1 MTPRHILSIAA
12 LIFVLLLGVVG
23 VIDATE
29 PGHTLSAVEAPI
41 LGTALAGLAAGA
53 LGVVMT
59 NAYLKRR
66 QGGDDSELG
75 SPKLRTPGD
84 EASSQEGGQED

>member
-29 PGHTLSAVEAPI
+29 PGHTLDAIEVPV

-53 LGVVMT
+53 LGVVLT
-59 NAYLKRR
+59 RR
-66 QGGDDSELG
+66 LMDRDKEDDDDG
-75 SPKLRTPGD
+75 TD
-84 EASSQEGGQED
+84 A

>member
-12 LIFVLLLGVVG
+12 LLFVLLLGIVG

-29 PGHTLSAVEAPI
+29 PGHTLSAIEAPI

-53 LGVVMT
+53 LGVAIT
-59 NAYLKRR
+59 NTYMKRR
-66 QGGDDSELG
+66 QGGDDNELG
-75 SPKLRTPGD
+75 PQERSTQRH
-84 EASSQEGGQED
+84 EASPNEGGQEE

>member
-12 LIFVLLLGVVG
+12 LLFVLLLGIVG

-29 PGHTLSAVEAPI
+29 PGHTLSAIEAPI

-53 LGVVMT
+53 LGVAIT
-59 NAYLKRR
+59 NTYMKRK
-66 QGGDDSELG
+66 QGGDDNELG
-75 SPKLRTPGD
+75 SEERSTPRH
-84 EASSQEGGQED
+84 EASPKEGAQEE